1 MHLNNCKVIAIA
13 NQKGGVGKTTTAA
26 NLGAG
31 LVRQGKKVMIIDADP
46 QGSLTLS
53 LGVKNPDELDSTLA
67 NVMERIVEDKE
78 FESGFAVLR
87 TDEGIDLMPSN
98 IELSGIEVRL
108 VNEMSRERVLKT
120 YVDTVRDKYDYILID
135 CMPSLGMMTFNA
147 LCSADSVIIPTTP
160 EFLSAKG
167 LEQLLGTINRVK
179 RRINPD
185 LKIDGILITMVDYR
199 TRFGRGLESL
209 IRQQYGKYPTV
220 FNTVIPRSIRAVE
233 TTAEGKSI
241 YLHDKNGKVAEAYAN
256 FTKEVMGDGKT
267 RQRVKS
273 SSELVR

>member
-1 MHLNNCKVIAIA
+1 MNNCRVIAIA

-31 LVRQGKKVMIIDADP
+31 LVRQGKKVLLIDADP

-67 NVMERIVEDKE
+67 NVMEMIVDDKE
-78 FESGFAVLR
+78 FKSGFALLR
-87 TDEGIDLMPSN
+87 TEEGIDLMPSN

-120 YVDTVRDKYDYILID
+120 YVDTVRDKYDYIIID

-147 LCSADSVIIPTTP
+147 LCSADSAIIPTTP

-179 RRINPD
+179 RRINPG
-185 LKIDGILITMVDYR
+185 LKIDGILITMVDNR

-209 IRQQYGKYPTV
+209 IRKQYGKYPTV

-233 TTAEGKSI
+233 TAAEGKSI
-241 YLHDKNGKVAEAYAN
+241 YLHDKNGKVSEAYAN
-256 FTKEVMGDGKT
+256 FTKEVMNDGKT
-267 RQRVKS
+267 RQRVKG

>member
-1 MHLNNCKVIAIA
+1 MNNCKVIAIA

-31 LVRQGKKVMIIDADP
+31 LVRQGKKVLLIDADP

-53 LGVKNPDELDSTLA
+53 LGVKNPDELESTLA
-67 NVMERIVEDKE
+67 NVMERIVDDRE
-78 FESGFAVLR
+78 FNSRFAVLR

-108 VNEMSRERVLKT
+108 VNEMSRERVLKS
-120 YVDTVRDKYDYILID
+120 YVDTVRDKYEYIIID

-147 LCSADSVIIPTTP
+147 LCAADSVIIPTTP

-179 RRINPD
+179 RRINPE
-185 LKIDGILITMVDYR
+185 LKIDGILITMADNR

-209 IRQQYGKYPTV
+209 ICQQYGKYPTV

-233 TTAEGKSI
+233 TAAEGKSI

-256 FTKEVMGDGKT
+256 LTKEVMSDGKE
-267 RQRVKS
+267 RQRVKG

>member
-1 MHLNNCKVIAIA
+1 MSDCKVIAIT
-13 NQKGGVGKTTTAA
+13 NQKGGVGKTTTAV

-120 YVDTVRDKYDYILID
+120 YVDSIRDKYDYVLID

-147 LCSADSVIIPTTP
+147 LCAADSVIIPTQP

-167 LEQLLGTINRVK
+167 LEQLLSTINRV
-179 RRINPD
+179 RRHINPN
-185 LKIDGILITMVDYR
+185 LKVDGILITMVDNR
-199 TRFGRGLESL
+199 TRLGRGLINV
-209 IRQQYGKYPTV
+209 IRRDYGQSPSV
-220 FNTVIPRSIRAVE
+220 FHTVIPLSVKAKDATVS
-233 TTAEGKSI
+233 GVSVFK
-241 YLHDKNGKVAEAYAN
+241 HDEKEKLQKHIKV
-256 FTKEVMGDGKT
+256 
-267 RQRVKS
+267 
-273 SSELVR
+273 

>member
-1 MHLNNCKVIAIA
+1 MNKCKVIAIA

-31 LVRQGKKVMIIDADP
+31 LVRQGKKVMLIDADP

-53 LGVKNPDELDSTLA
+53 LGIKNPDELDSTLA

-120 YVDTVRDKYDYILID
+120 YVDIIRDKYDYVLID

-179 RRINPD
+179 KRINPD

-233 TTAEGKSI
+233 TAAEGKSI

-256 FTKEVMGDGKT
+256 LTKEVMRDGKT
-267 RQRVKS
+267 RQRIKS

>member
-31 LVRQGKKVMIIDADP
+31 LVRQGKKVMLIDADP

-53 LGVKNPDELDSTLA
+53 LGIKNPDELDSTLA
-67 NVMERIVEDKE
+67 NVMERLVEDKE

-120 YVDTVRDKYDYILID
+120 YIDIL
-135 CMPSLGMMTFNA
+135 ML
-147 LCSADSVIIPTTP
+147 
-160 EFLSAKG
+160 
-167 LEQLLGTINRVK
+167 
-179 RRINPD
+179 
-185 LKIDGILITMVDYR
+185 
-199 TRFGRGLESL
+199 
-209 IRQQYGKYPTV
+209 
-220 FNTVIPRSIRAVE
+220 
-233 TTAEGKSI
+233 
-241 YLHDKNGKVAEAYAN
+241 
-256 FTKEVMGDGKT
+256 
-267 RQRVKS
+267 
-273 SSELVR
+273 

>member
-1 MHLNNCKVIAIA
+1 MNNCKVIAIA

-26 NLGAG
+26 SLGAG
-31 LVRQGKKVMIIDADP
+31 LVRQGKKVMLIDADP

-53 LGVKNPDELDSTLA
+53 LGIENPDELDSTLA

-78 FESGFAVLR
+78 LESGFAVLR

-120 YVDTVRDKYDYILID
+120 YVDSVRDKYDYILID

-167 LEQLLGTINRVK
+167 LEQLLRTINRVK

-199 TRFGRGLESL
+199 TRFGRGLANL

-256 FTKEVMGDGKT
+256 LTKEVMNDGKE
-267 RQRVKS
+267 RQRIKS
-273 SSELVR
+273 SSEFVR